1 MLPHIEVLTRLDHR
15 RFHSGQD
22 LAEALGVTCATIH
35 NCILRLEQ
43 MGVAVERIRGKGYRL
58 RHPLDALSAAG
69 IKSKLILWA
78 NEKLECLEVLQE
90 VDSTND
96 YIRQWPLPS
105 KKHFSVVL
113 AEMQTAGKGRR
124 GRCWQS
130 PFGAN
135 IYMSLLWPLQKSLSE
150 TGALSAML
158 AISVVRALAAMGIS
172 RLGLKW
178 PNDIY
183 CQGKKLAGLL
193 LECSCEINGTSRLII
208 GCGINVWM
216 SRQKSVQIDQQWTD
230 IHSQIPMAVITR
242 NEVIA
247 AVISQMVTVLDQ
259 FERARNDSHV
269 REWAR
274 WDIMHDKPVTLH
286 GPNRILEGVARGID
300 SQGCLLLDTH
310 EGLQHI
316 SAGDVSLRG
325 QQ

>member
-1 MLPHIEVLTRLDHR
+1 MLPHIEVLARLDHH
-15 RFHSGQD
+15 RFKSGQD
-22 LAEALGVTCATIH
+22 LADALQVTRATIH

-43 MGVAVERIRGKGYRL
+43 MGIAVDRVRGKGYRL
-58 RHPLDALSAAG
+58 RQPLDALNASA
-69 IKSKLILWA
+69 IQSKLMPWA
-78 NEKLECLEVLQE
+78 NKKLECLEVLQE
-90 VDSTND
+90 IDSTND
-96 YIRQWPLPS
+96 YLRHWPLPS
-105 KKHFSVVL
+105 KKHCSVVL

-130 PFGAN
+130 PYGAN

-158 AISVVRALAAMGIS
+158 AISVVRALAALGIS

-193 LECSCEINGTSRLII
+193 LECSGEINGTSRLII

-216 SRQKSVQIDQQWTD
+216 SRQKRVQIDQQWTD
-230 IHSQIPMAVITR
+230 IHSQMPMAAITR
-242 NEVIA
+242 NEIIA
-247 AVISQMVTVLDQ
+247 ALISQMITVLDQ
-259 FERARNDSHV
+259 FEGMRNDSHV

-286 GPNRILEGVARGID
+286 GPNRSIEGVARGID